1 MVFYTILVLLIV
13 IQIIDANITKG
24 KYYISFTEPRF
35 AVYNF
40 QDAEG
45 ICNSFGSNLAS
56 INNEQQMMDVKSII
70 KKSSH
75 INHYIGYYATDNN
88 YLEWSWTD
96 GSSVEYE
103 NWGENEPTYES
114 NALCTAITSN
124 TQGTWINILC
134 DITHNDLLVDLY
146 PFYPLCNLD
155 NITVSFDDSNDNDN
169 DYDNDHSTDIILIND
184 NP

>member
-56 INNEQQMMDVKSII
+56 IHTEQQMMDVQSII
-70 KKSSH
+70 INASH
-75 INHYIGYYATDNN
+75 AHHYIGYYTTDNN
-88 YLEWSWTD
+88 YNYSKWSWTD
-96 GSSVEYE
+96 GSSVDYQ
-103 NWGENEPTYES
+103 NWGIHEPTYDS
-114 NALCTAITSN
+114 NAFCTAITSK
-124 TQGTWINILC
+124 TQGLWINILC
-134 DITHNDLLVDLY
+134 NITHNDLLVDLY

-155 NITVSFDDSNDNDN
+155 NITVSFD
-169 DYDNDHSTDIILIND
+169 
-184 NP
+184 